1 MPLVI
6 ELRDNSGNV
15 LRVAGETPPSKVLP
29 DITGDDFP
37 LLRGVDE
44 YDDTVFNSLQM
55 TWLLPEL
62 KRLRETVRSPHT
74 ARLLD
79 EIIEI
84 GKQCAAM
91 QHTYLVFVGD

>member
-6 ELRDNSGNV
+6 EFRDNSGSV
-15 LRVAGETPPSKVLP
+15 LGLAGESLP
-29 DITGDDFP
+29 GKFLPEIEGDDFP

-55 TWLLPEL
+55 TWLLQEL
-62 KRLRETVRSPHT
+62 KRLRDTRDSRDQ

-79 EIIEI
+79 EIIEL
-84 GKQCAAM
+84 GEQCAAM
-91 QHTYLVFVGD
+91 PHTYLVFVGD

>member
-6 ELRDNSGNV
+6 ELRDNSGKV
-15 LRVAGETPPSKVLP
+15 LGVAGETSPSKMLP
-29 DITGDDFP
+29 DITGDDFR

-55 TWLLPEL
+55 TWLLQEL
-62 KRLRETVRSPHT
+62 KRLRETAGSPDQ

-79 EIIEI
+79 EIIGL

-91 QHTYLVFVGD
+91 QHTYLVFLGD